1 MPGCDDPVNSG
12 FDNIWVPG
20 AVPGNIDSQGHFNP
34 EHCEMF
40 QSDYNTS
47 IVATNC
53 SSISF
58 DTDKKEACDRWV
70 FDSNEKT
77 IVQEWNLTCLE
88 NQWKLSLVGTLH
100 FLGIVLGSAI
110 FGFLADKYGRKNV
123 LIVSIIFM
131 SITGIAMAFCDSYIA
146 FLIWN
151 LLNAVGTSGVYPM
164 AFILGEYMVIGN

>member
-1 MPGCDDPVNSG
+1 MPGCDDPANNEY
-12 FDNIWVPG
+12 DNIWVPG
-20 AVPGNIDSQGHFNP
+20 AVPGKIDSQGNFNP

-40 QSDYNTS
+40 QSDYNSSFGVT
-47 IVATNC
+47 ANC

-58 DTDKKEACDRWV
+58 DTDKKQTCDRWV
-70 FDSNEKT
+70 FDSHEKT

-123 LIVSIIFM
+123 LIASIIFM
-131 SITGIAMAFCDSYIA
+131 SSTGIAMTFCESYIA

-151 LLNAVGTSGVYPM
+151 LLNAIGTSGVYPL
-164 AFILGEYMVIGN
+164 AFILGEY